1 MAEYIRVNILD
12 LIENFGEDKVK
23 KAVSSFACEK
33 NADVELFLKTNA
45 IEFAKKKTSITYLV
59 IRKEP
64 VALVGYFT
72 LMHKSIVVK
81 PGPHLSSM
89 LIRAI
94 EKCAKLD
101 ETNRVY
107 NVSAFLIAQFAKNSN
122 IKDLEAHFGDKLMGY
137 ALNTLIEIRRNIGGR
152 VVFLECEKNKT
163 KLVNFYQKENN
174 FFRIF
179 GSRIDESGKTYLQL
193 LRHF

>member
-1 MAEYIRVNILD
+1 MAEYIRINILD
-12 LIENFGEDKVK
+12 LIENFDEDTAKRMI
-23 KAVSSFACEK
+23 SSFACEK
-33 NADVELFLKTNA
+33 NADVESFLKARA
-45 IEFAKKKTSITYLV
+45 IEFAKKKTSITYLI

-81 PGPHLSSM
+81 PGPHLSST

-94 EKCAKLD
+94 EKCAKID
-101 ETNRVY
+101 ETNHVY

-137 ALNTLIEIRRNIGGR
+137 ALNTLIEIRRNIGGS
-152 VVFLECEKNKT
+152 VVFLECEECKK
-163 KLVNFYQKENN
+163 KLIDFYQKPNN

-179 GSRIDESGKTYLQL
+179 GSRIDEKGKCYLQL